1 MVIITEKGAS
11 NGKEFEVYEER
22 LGKGKIHLHTDD
34 CAEALLTKACACTR
48 SCHETIDNVA
58 GVRERRVEFFSQC
71 RTELEATERLVTQIK
86 GTRGDLRVSLPGGE
100 ARLVCRKYYA
110 KLHGVSVKKLKGA
123 MTVVKHGGRASVLR
137 STERRKQ
144 VVPVKYNTAHA
155 FWELFFSENC
165 QSPNDEI
172 RLFPADHTYPQIYKD
187 YFEPW
192 WARQVLGGNK
202 QEKEKPQ
209 FGTWKNARRA
219 PEFKD
224 VKERA
229 KHFHSTCKT
238 CRELKDLL
246 LEAFKT
252 GKDEA
257 EYRQR
262 RRQHNAE
269 VRAWRLLEEHV
280 KAKAV
285 NSPDRYTVIMH
296 DATGALGLPKMRHRV
311 SKGLN
316 PSRFEVVPWLGIDYS
331 QRKRMDYIYAP
342 KLHTVKDVN
351 YLLSMLH
358 PMIRRTKSDYTK
370 ENYKARHLIVI
381 ADSASENKGNTIFA
395 YYADMV
401 DAGWYDS
408 VELLFGPVGHTHN
421 GVDAVHKIHN
431 VNLGGMFSGDL
442 GHLVHNYSAAWG
454 REPPGANILRNIV
467 DWTAYYADILR
478 NMLGFRKS
486 SAYKYSCVRGFRIA
500 RQADNTIDLC
510 YKPDPGLDPK
520 WLGRGGFEN
529 QPGYFLLKSKPLGLP
544 AEVPL
549 RAVETPNQLA
559 EKIRH
564 LNAPGWQ
571 TVMSA
576 QNLLPCI
583 EENCQALLTGI
594 IPVHRRQE
602 EEKPPGELGVL
613 CEVGAVEGKR
623 GMVRVIDDLWDRT
636 QNQADRTTLW
646 ALPLGQNDEH
656 KVARGTEFH
665 CSRDAEL
672 RLNAPFPLVRQGPLG
687 SSEVARHARGLAT
700 IKNRAAPK
708 QKQTKSSNRAATGT
722 GNKAGGKRKGGGG
735 GNDEETP
742 GRTSGQRKSRN
753 RETNPANHGTWLPDS
768 TEASGYRFDVDF
780 DGCKTDKFVLSL
792 MEHDVGKTPTIF
804 VGKVVSVDSQNKTCM
819 AKKRNPSK
827 NPWSPECLDGQWN
840 NGHRSAKAEEVPGYS
855 VIAYFDKFI
864 GKGKNTLPGPV
875 KTAVRE
881 RSIAWWQ
888 EEDEEKTDP
897 VEVEAEENDL
907 SYEQD
912 SDSSTSASD

>member
-1 MVIITEKGAS
+1 MVVITEKRAS
-11 NGKEFEVYEER
+11 SGKEFEVYEER

-34 CAEALLTKACACTR
+34 CAEALLTRACECKR
-48 SCHETIDNVA
+48 SCNETIDNVA

-86 GTRGDLRVSLPGGE
+86 GTRGEMRVSLPGGE

-144 VVPVKYNTAHA
+144 AVPVKYNSAHA

-172 RLFPADHTYPQIYKD
+172 RLFPADQTYPSIYKD

-252 GKDEA
+252 GKHEA

-262 RRQHNAE
+262 RRLHNAE

-370 ENYKARHLIVI
+370 ENYKAHHLIVI
-381 ADSASENKGNTIFA
+381 ADSA
-395 YYADMV
+395 
-401 DAGWYDS
+401 
-408 VELLFGPVGHTHN
+408 
-421 GVDAVHKIHN
+421 
-431 VNLGGMFSGDL
+431 
-442 GHLVHNYSAAWG
+442 
-454 REPPGANILRNIV
+454 
-467 DWTAYYADILR
+467 
-478 NMLGFRKS
+478 
-486 SAYKYSCVRGFRIA
+486 
-500 RQADNTIDLC
+500 
-510 YKPDPGLDPK
+510 
-520 WLGRGGFEN
+520 
-529 QPGYFLLKSKPLGLP
+529 
-544 AEVPL
+544 
-549 RAVETPNQLA
+549 
-559 EKIRH
+559 
-564 LNAPGWQ
+564 
-571 TVMSA
+571 
-576 QNLLPCI
+576 
-583 EENCQALLTGI
+583 
-594 IPVHRRQE
+594 
-602 EEKPPGELGVL
+602 
-613 CEVGAVEGKR
+613 
-623 GMVRVIDDLWDRT
+623 
-636 QNQADRTTLW
+636 
-646 ALPLGQNDEH
+646 
-656 KVARGTEFH
+656 
-665 CSRDAEL
+665 
-672 RLNAPFPLVRQGPLG
+672 
-687 SSEVARHARGLAT
+687 
-700 IKNRAAPK
+700 
-708 QKQTKSSNRAATGT
+708 
-722 GNKAGGKRKGGGG
+722 
-735 GNDEETP
+735 
-742 GRTSGQRKSRN
+742 
-753 RETNPANHGTWLPDS
+753 
-768 TEASGYRFDVDF
+768 
-780 DGCKTDKFVLSL
+780 
-792 MEHDVGKTPTIF
+792 
-804 VGKVVSVDSQNKTCM
+804 
-819 AKKRNPSK
+819 
-827 NPWSPECLDGQWN
+827 
-840 NGHRSAKAEEVPGYS
+840 RS
-855 VIAYFDKFI
+855 
-864 GKGKNTLPGPV
+864 
-875 KTAVRE
+875 
-881 RSIAWWQ
+881 
-888 EEDEEKTDP
+888 
-897 VEVEAEENDL
+897 
-907 SYEQD
+907 
-912 SDSSTSASD
+912 